1 MTRRA
6 EVESTEGSQAAG
18 DNKALLNS
26 VYSDIGYDFLRS
38 LGGTDTISRGAR
50 DLGGAAYLDCSVPI
64 VGYESACASARAEV
78 ARVRSEGAIPTAES
92 LLVKTDYPAPRVRA
106 EAPRVGAEAPRL
118 VAEAPLVRVEAPTAP
133 AIVTDRPMEIRNFKG
148 DVGLRYTTRGASGIS
163 TADTD
168 HLGVVRAL
176 SYEDRDGKRVSV
188 SGERLARIMSSAAS
202 GMTAFGWRVDHA
214 GTGVGRTTFITT
226 PEGHTSFQ
234 LDHKGRLMGDLG
246 THLVTA
252 PPSVVRTETPDGV
265 RYETPGVAGET
276 RTAMTDRSGALGRIT
291 VRSATGETVIELK
304 PENWAAARPN
314 QPLNLGGGWT
324 ALRGLTGDKVD
335 TIKISHTDGT
345 TYMVSATG
353 NRLTFADNPSDFGP
367 RTARTSR

>member
-38 LGGTDTISRGAR
+38 LGGTDTISRGAT
-50 DLGGAAYLDCSVPI
+50 DLRGAAYLDCSIPI
-64 VGYESACASARAEV
+64 VGYESTCASARAEV
-78 ARVRSEGAIPTAES
+78 ARVRSESAIPTAES
-92 LLVKTDYPAPRVRA
+92 LLVKTDYPAPRVGA
-106 EAPRVGAEAPRL
+106 EAPRVGP
-118 VAEAPLVRVEAPTAP
+118 EAPLVRTEAPVAP
-133 AIVTDRPMEIRNFKG
+133 VTDRPMEIRNFKG
-148 DVGLRYTTRGASGIS
+148 DVGLRYTTRSSSGIS

-176 SYEDRDGKRVSV
+176 TFEDKDGKRVAV
-188 SGERLARIMSSAAS
+188 SGERLARIMSSSAS
-202 GMTAFGWRVDHA
+202 GMTAIGWRVDHS

-226 PEGHTSFQ
+226 PDGRTSFQ
-234 LDHKGRLMGDLG
+234 LDHKGRLMGEVG
-246 THLVTA
+246 THEVAA

-276 RTAMTDRSGALGRIT
+276 RTAMTDRSGSLSRIT
-291 VRSATGETVIELK
+291 VRSATGDKAFELT

-314 QPLNLGGGWT
+314 QALNLGGGWT
-324 ALRGLTGDKVD
+324 ALRGFFGDKFHYD
-335 TIKISHTDGT
+335 SIRISHTDGT
-345 TYMVSATG
+345 TYMLSATG
-353 NRLTFADNPSDFGP
+353 NRLSFADNPIDFGP
-367 RTARTSR
+367 RTARVRR